1 MDKQQAKAIVQWVQ
15 AMDKTIQDINKGLEE
30 LSDVVFKHA
39 KMNLDSH
46 QQITGLIMQLC
57 ETTEVL
63 TKEEMKKLKG
73 DVDDIYNTTPSK

>member
-39 KMNLDSH
+39 RMNLDSRK
-46 QQITGLIMQLC
+46 QMTGLIVQLG
-57 ETTEVL
+57 EATDVL
-63 TKEEMKKLKG
+63 TKEEVKKLKE
-73 DVDDIYNTTPSK
+73 I

>member
-39 KMNLDSH
+39 RMNLDSR
-46 QQITGLIMQLC
+46 QQITNLIIQLG
-57 ETTEVL
+57 EATDVL
-63 TKEEMKKLKG
+63 DKEEIKKLKE
-73 DVDDIYNTTPSK
+73 I

>member
-39 KMNLDSH
+39 QMNLDSRK
-46 QQITGLIMQLC
+46 QMTGLIVQLG
-57 ETTEVL
+57 EATDVL
-63 TKEEMKKLKG
+63 TKEEVKKLKE
-73 DVDDIYNTTPSK
+73 I